1 MSGKTPL
8 QNTLGQLNQEP
19 VKPSVGFKVDLRE
32 IASIIEVVSVVPSGI
47 PKGFWDSV
55 KIYKSGATQRLYVY
69 ANGVGWLYTAL
80 T

>member
-8 QNTLGQLNQEP
+8 KNTLGQLNQEP
-19 VKPSVGFKVDLRE
+19 LRPSVGFKVDLRE
-32 IASIIEVVSVVPSGI
+32 IASTVEVVAVVPTGT
-47 PKGFWDSV
+47 PKGLWDAI
-55 KIYKSGATQRLYVY
+55 KIYKSGGTQRLYVY